1 MMFLSD
7 IPSILPQTVANDTYL
22 MPQTATLG
30 VLGGGQLGRFFLMAA
45 KDLGYRTVVWAPDFE
60 SPAFGLADE
69 VIQAP
74 FDNAKAF
81 QRFTSLAD
89 GISYEFENLP
99 VETLQAMEALGKV
112 VSPSS
117 KILKICQHRI
127 LERECLNGLNIPI
140 SPFKSIHTLAEL
152 TTGFQELGE
161 EPCILKTARLGYDG
175 KGQAKLTTLQ
185 DCTSVF
191 AALGG
196 EAHAPYLL
204 ERVVPFVREVSLI
217 VGRCATGGMVTYPLI
232 ENRHHRHILDM
243 SLCPAPHLQESTQQQ
258 AHQIAETLTN
268 HLGLVGILCIE
279 CFELADGSLVVNEL
293 APRPHNSGHLTIEGC
308 VTSQYEQQ
316 VRALCGFALGSTA
329 LRVPSIGLQNL
340 MGELWAANGDTPDW
354 GRLLQHFPEV
364 KLHLYG
370 KEAAKPGRK
379 MGHLVLT
386 GNSMDKV
393 EQTLKAAKNCIGLLK
408 DFE

>member
-1 MMFLSD
+1 MLPPITAEPLNNTS
-7 IPSILPQTVANDTYL
+7 PSTQPYLLPHS
-22 MPQTATLG
+22 ATIG

-74 FDNAKAF
+74 FDNVKAF

-112 VSPSS
+112 VSPAST
-117 KILKICQHRI
+117 ILQICQHRI
-127 LERECLNGLNIPI
+127 LERECLQSLNLPI

-152 TTGFQELGE
+152 TVGFQALGE
-161 EPCILKTARLGYDG
+161 DPCILKTARLGYDG
-175 KGQAKLTTLQ
+175 KGQAKITTLQ

-196 EAHAPYLL
+196 EINAPYLL

-217 VGRCATGGMVTYPLI
+217 VARCANGGMATYPLI
-232 ENRHHRHILDM
+232 ENQHHRHILDM
-243 SLCPAPHLQESTQQQ
+243 SLCPAPQLTASTQQQ
-258 AHQIAETLTN
+258 AHHIAETLAE
-268 HLGLVGILCIE
+268 HLGLVGLLCIE

-329 LRVPSIGLQNL
+329 LRVPNVGLQNL
-340 MGELWAANGDTPDW
+340 MGELWAATGEAPDW
-354 GRLLQHFPEV
+354 ARLLQTFPEV

-370 KEAAKPGRK
+370 KESAKPGRK

-386 GNSMDKV
+386 GNHMNDIT
-393 EQTLKAAKNCIGLLK
+393 QTLKAAKQCIGLLK